1 MTIFFPSKLVYIFI
15 VRLGPLAF
23 LGRALRLGQARGP
36 SAAARTGLGAEHRG
50 WERLG
55 AGRCSH
61 MTNYIH
67 VLHMRSMYKIDRIR
81 GGGPNKIVLQ
91 EITAFWNLEI
101 ELNLTLTIENILLVR
116 YFRWGL
122 ERLQT

>member
-1 MTIFFPSKLVYIFI
+1 
-15 VRLGPLAF
+15 
-23 LGRALRLGQARGP
+23 
-36 SAAARTGLGAEHRG
+36 
-50 WERLG
+50 
-55 AGRCSH
+55 
-61 MTNYIH
+61 
-67 VLHMRSMYKIDRIR
+67 MRSMYKIDRIR

>member
-1 MTIFFPSKLVYIFI
+1 
-15 VRLGPLAF
+15 
-23 LGRALRLGQARGP
+23 
-36 SAAARTGLGAEHRG
+36 
-50 WERLG
+50 
-55 AGRCSH
+55 
-61 MTNYIH
+61 
-67 VLHMRSMYKIDRIR
+67 MRSMYKIDRIR

-101 ELNLTLTIENILLVR
+101 ELNLTLKIENILLVR